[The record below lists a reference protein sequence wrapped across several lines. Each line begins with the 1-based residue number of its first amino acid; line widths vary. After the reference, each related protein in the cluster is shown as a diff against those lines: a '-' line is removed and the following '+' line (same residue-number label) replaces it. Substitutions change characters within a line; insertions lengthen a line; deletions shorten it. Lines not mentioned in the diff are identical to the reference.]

1 MLERLLPAGRESRAI
16 TYQSLFESGGYLPGT
31 TRAGVNISQ
40 ESSLKIGAVYAAVR
54 LISDTISTLPMDTFF
69 RADGQRLPYR
79 PRPEWVDNPDPDG
92 KARSS
97 HYQQLLISL
106 LINGSSFTRIIRDG
120 SGDVIALVVLDP
132 HRVEVRRGPSGRVV
146 YVVDQG
152 QYVLQADEVVQID
165 ELLKPGALRGTS
177 RIDEARELLG
187 LSAALQEF
195 SARFFGSGTVMTG
208 FLEVPYEITAE
219 QAEDL
224 KDKFE
229 SKHGGLGR
237 SHRPAVLS
245 GGAKW
250 TKTSVDPNEAQML
263 ESREFAVEEVC
274 RIFRVPPHLLQVTKP
289 GAMSYA
295 SVEENSRQF
304 VTYTLLPYIAKI
316 EEAYSRLLPGGAFL
330 KFNVDGLLRG
340 DTSSRF
346 AAYSQGLQAG
356 FLTINDVRRL
366 EDMRPVDSE
375 GADVPR
381 VPLANVNIAAADI
394 TEMDKKILMAQRLV
408 VVGFDP
414 AETMRALGL
423 PDIAHTGLPSVQLQ
437 GIAQVDPEDPA
448 TAYPVRSTHR
458 TDPATGAGKETP

>member
-1 MLERLLPAGRESRAI
+1 MLERLLPVGRGESRAI
-16 TYQSLFESGGYLPGT
+16 TFQSLFESGGYLPAT
-31 TRAGVNISQ
+31 TRAGVNITQ

-106 LINGSSFTRIIRDG
+106 LINGSSFTRIIRDDR
-120 SGDVIALVVLDP
+120 GDVIALVVLDP

-152 QYVLQADEVVQID
+152 QYVLQADEVIQID
-165 ELLKPGALRGTS
+165 EMLKPGALRGTS
-177 RIDEARELLG
+177 RIEEARELLG

-208 FLEVPYEITAE
+208 FLEVPGELTAE
-219 QAEDL
+219 QAEAL

-229 SKHGGLGR
+229 AKHGGLGR

-245 GGAKW
+245 GGVKFN
-250 TKTSVDPNEAQML
+250 KTSVDPNEAQML
-263 ESREFAVEEVC
+263 ESREFSVEEVC
-274 RIFRVPPHLLQVTKP
+274 RLFRVPPHLLQVTKP

-346 AAYSQGLQAG
+346 AAYSQALQAG
-356 FLTINDVRRL
+356 FMTINDVRRY
-366 EDMRPVDSE
+366 EDMRPVDAE

-394 TEMDKKILMAQRLV
+394 TEMDKRILMAQRLV

-414 AETMRALGL
+414 AETMAALGL
-423 PDIAHTGLPSVQLQ
+423 PAIAHTGLPSVQLQ
-437 GIAQVDPEDPA
+437 GIAQVDPTNPA
-448 TAYPVRSTHR
+448 AAYPVA
-458 TDPATGAGKETP
+458 DA

>member
-1 MLERLLPAGRESRAI
+1 MLERLLPGGRGESRAI
-16 TYQSLFESGGYLPGT
+16 TFQSLFESGGYLPAT
-31 TRAGVNISQ
+31 TRAGVNITQ

-69 RADGQRLPYR
+69 RQDGQRLPFR

-97 HYQQLLISL
+97 HYQQLLVSL
-106 LINGSSFTRIIRDG
+106 LINGSSFTRIIRDDR
-120 SGDVIALVVLDP
+120 GDVIALVVLDP

-152 QYVLQADEVVQID
+152 QYVLQADEVIQID

-177 RIDEARELLG
+177 RVEEARELLG

-208 FLEVPYEITAE
+208 YLEVPYELTAE

-229 SKHGGLGR
+229 SKHAGLAR

-245 GGAKW
+245 GGVKFN
-250 TKTSVDPNEAQML
+250 KTSVDPNEAQML

-346 AAYSQGLQAG
+346 AAYSQALQAG
-356 FLTINDVRRL
+356 FMTINDVRRY
-366 EDMRPVDSE
+366 EDMRPVDAE

-394 TEMDKKILMAQRLV
+394 TEMDKKIMMAQRLV

-414 AETMRALGL
+414 AETMAALGL
-423 PDIAHTGLPSVQLQ
+423 PVIAHTGLPSVQLQ
-437 GIAQVDPEDPA
+437 GIAQVDPADPA
-448 TAYPVRSTHR
+448 SAYPVA
-458 TDPATGAGKETP
+458 DA